1 MARTLFS
8 VAVVVSLAGLIS
20 SASAQEKNELTGLI
34 GRTFVSDHAAIA
46 TSTPGALLTSGA
58 GFSVEA
64 NYGRRLMDLDLVGL
78 TAEVPF
84 VVNFDENVHYP
95 LNLAPKDY
103 KSFVVTPSL
112 RANLFPNSGISP
124 WVSVGGGFGYFK
136 ANSTLEFGGTNPG
149 DTGTSTGVFQIGA
162 GFDVKLLSRLSVRA
176 EARDFY
182 AGVPQLNVDIGK
194 SRQHNIF
201 VGAGVVFHF

>member
-1 MARTLFS
+1 MARRLFS
-8 VAVVVSLAGLIS
+8 VALLVSLVGFAVA
-20 SASAQEKNELTGLI
+20 ASAQEKNELTGVI
-34 GRTFVSDHAAIA
+34 GRTFVSDHASVD

-58 GFSVEA
+58 GLSLEV
-64 NYGRRLMDLDLVGL
+64 NYGRRLMDLGLLGL

-84 VVNFDENVHYP
+84 VVNFDQNVHYP
-95 LNLAPKDY
+95 VNLAPKDY

-112 RANLFPNSGISP
+112 RANLFPDSGISP

-149 DTGTSTGVFQIGA
+149 ETGTTTGILQIG
-162 GFDVKLLSRLSVRA
+162 GGLDVRLFSRLSVRA

-182 AGVPQLNVDIGK
+182 ASVPQLNVDIGK

-201 VGAGVVFHF
+201 VGAGVVYRF